1 MNESLIK
8 SLANCIR
15 NWEKKMWKESQ
26 PRVVIIDSQAVKNT
40 DNAREKW
47 RCHYKCTN
55 GIKRH
60 LLVDVLWIPIC
71 ILVTTANIND
81 RIWWKE
87 MVKKNK
93 DVLKWIETMLADRWY
108 SWKWFKISI
117 KKTTSITVT
126 ISEKPSRKKW
136 EWFKPEHKRWIVERS
151 NAWMEKCRRLHKN
164 NERYVE
170 NSATMCK
177 ICFIRLVV
185 RRLTKLN

>member
-1 MNESLIK
+1 
-8 SLANCIR
+8 
-15 NWEKKMWKESQ
+15 MWKESQ

-126 ISEKPSRKKW
+126 ISEKSSRKKW